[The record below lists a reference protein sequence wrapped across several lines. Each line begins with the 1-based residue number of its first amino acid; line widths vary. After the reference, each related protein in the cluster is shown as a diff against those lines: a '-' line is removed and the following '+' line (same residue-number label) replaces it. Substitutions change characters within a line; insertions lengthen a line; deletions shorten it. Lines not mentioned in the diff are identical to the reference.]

1 MKLNDKIKT
10 IFSFSLLSI
19 FVLFLLTGCSDNN
32 SSDTADLKQKVNSEI
47 KYLDAKLIAMMN
59 SLNNIEFTNYTI
71 ISEEV
76 TKQNSKTQE
85 SSSSSGGQ
93 GGSQSGSGEE
103 SSDSGN
109 SSGGSSSNGDSSQN
123 TTYKTSKM
131 IAQNP
136 LNHKDQISWDEL
148 KNSTST
154 LYNTWSTIMLDLYQ
168 LNVNHDDILNFN
180 KALDA
185 LAKYLKDEN
194 KVDTAKTLAVLYSYL
209 PKYLE
214 TSSED
219 GYTKNLAYTKS
230 YILNGY
236 AFVEDDNWEGVKNEI
251 KKAEDQYVTILND
264 VNNHS
269 SSEHNINKVYVLL
282 KEKENSLDGKD
293 KDVYYLKYRNLMEEL
308 EKLSA

>member
-1 MKLNDKIKT
+1 MKLNAKIKT

-47 KYLDAKLIAMMN
+47 EYLDAKLIAMMN

-76 TKQNSKTQE
+76 TKQDSQTQE

-136 LNHKDQISWDEL
+136 LNHKEQISWDEL

-194 KVDTAKTLAVLYSYL
+194 KVDTAKTLAVL
-209 PKYLE
+209 
-214 TSSED
+214 
-219 GYTKNLAYTKS
+219 
-230 YILNGY
+230 
-236 AFVEDDNWEGVKNEI
+236 
-251 KKAEDQYVTILND
+251 
-264 VNNHS
+264 
-269 SSEHNINKVYVLL
+269 
-282 KEKENSLDGKD
+282 
-293 KDVYYLKYRNLMEEL
+293 
-308 EKLSA
+308 

>member
-1 MKLNDKIKT
+1 MKLNTKIKT

-47 KYLDAKLIAMMN
+47 EYLDAKLIAMMN

-76 TKQNSKTQE
+76 TKQDSQTQE

-136 LNHKDQISWDEL
+136 LNRKEQISWDEL

-219 GYTKNLAYTKS
+219 SYAQNLAYTKS

-236 AFVEDDNWEGVKNEI
+236 AFVEDNNWDGVKNEL

-308 EKLSA
+308 EKLSS